1 MHIAVFIWSF
11 PKLSLISEFSEW
23 GWYLFYSRPA
33 CRFLK
38 SNKEIIKM
46 SLQIFFFF
54 NTDIYNLLL
63 WTIFIQI
70 TTVIFPLSHIPLITF
85 SPVNKFPVFCL
96 LVFLSFFLFFNL
108 HSFQY
113 ASPWFSLDVWS
124 DLPPYYLVM
133 KFLYCSPLLGQMIS
147 GCPISS
153 YLFYCIFL
161 NYLICHLFWIK
172 GCKESLVTSVY
183 SLYSALRLK
192 FRLVILYRKKSDN
205 NWAYGRT

>member
-1 MHIAVFIWSF
+1 M
-11 PKLSLISEFSEW
+11 
-23 GWYLFYSRPA
+23 
-33 CRFLK
+33 
-38 SNKEIIKM
+38 
-46 SLQIFFFF
+46 
-54 NTDIYNLLL
+54 

-96 LVFLSFFLFFNL
+96 FVCFSFFLFFNL

-172 GCKESLVTSVY
+172 GCKESLVTSIY

-205 NWAYGRT
+205 NWAYGGTWLHQVGKGGGVSSLYHPWFYSYIPLVQCTVYLVPFQSSAE